1 MTKAIHILSTA
12 PSRVKGEH
20 TYRLA
25 PFEVV
30 CAVLSALM
38 WKKLNG
44 PVKFYL
50 DTPSY
55 EYFKGLDILDVWDEV
70 DTEVL
75 DNLPPDINPMIF
87 WASSKLL
94 ALNAEPAPV
103 AMIDLD
109 IIFWKDMGEILKDS
123 ELTVLHREYISD
135 VYPPKEKLKTRRGYE
150 FDPDWDWTVFPVNT
164 AIAYIKDQS
173 FKDYYLSKAIDFMT
187 GNNIMPL
194 EMVSQMVFAEQRILA
209 MCATQKNIRIDS
221 LIENP
226 FDEKNDLFTHL
237 WGAKGTARKYPS
249 QAAVLVQSMMEK
261 IKELDETVHDKLDK
275 AFFGKKPD
283 MEALLGPL
291 GHYVV

>member
-12 PSRVKGEH
+12 PSRMKGNDAC
-20 TYRLA
+20 LPP

-50 DTPSY
+50 DTPAY
-55 EYFKGLDILDVWDEV
+55 EYFRQLDILDVWDEV
-70 DTEVL
+70 DTDVL
-75 DNLPPDINPMIF
+75 DNLPDDISPIIF

-94 ALNAEPAPV
+94 ALDAEPAPV
-103 AMIDLD
+103 AMIDMD
-109 IIFWKDMGEILKDS
+109 IIFWKDLSGIFKDS
-123 ELTVLHREYISD
+123 ELTVLHREYIND
-135 VYPPKEKLKTRRGYE
+135 VYPPKEVLKTRRNYE
-150 FDPDWDWTVFPVNT
+150 FDPDWDWTVCPTNT
-164 AIAYIKDQS
+164 AIAYIKDQT
-173 FKDYYLSKAIDFMT
+173 FKDYYLSKAMDFMK
-187 GNNIMPL
+187 GNHDMPM

-237 WGAKGTARKYPS
+237 WGAKETARKYPS